1 MNWVCHM
8 ILFACFYRRRW
19 KETARR
25 HRVNFSAELRNLV
38 PVCGIYVFVVHMFV
52 LSFLEKLF
60 LEKLFGIFFSF
71 LSFKGLGYFQIKS
84 SLCLSRG
91 VSL

>member
-25 HRVNFSAELRNLV
+25 HRVNFSAELCNLV

-60 LEKLFGIFFSF
+60 GIFFFSF